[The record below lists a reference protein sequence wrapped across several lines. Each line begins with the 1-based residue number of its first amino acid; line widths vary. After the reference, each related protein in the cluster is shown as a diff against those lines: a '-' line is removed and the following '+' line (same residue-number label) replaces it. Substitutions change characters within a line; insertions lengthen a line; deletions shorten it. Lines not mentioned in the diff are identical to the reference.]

1 MARRGT
7 IVMLVLGAA
16 CLLAAA
22 VGAYARYAILDEQA
36 FADRAVSVLDSGEV
50 QSEAARRLA
59 DRAVSEHPELES
71 RRATIE
77 DAAATAVVRDDA
89 FAPAF
94 RAAAIRMQRAIF
106 SDADAPAQ
114 LIVPG
119 SGAALRA
126 DVTQRLAVSG
136 RRAPPFADP
145 ELLAVR
151 GSGFEGAL
159 RALAPPARALAVP
172 LSAGLGVLALAFLVT
187 GVARARD
194 RRRALAGAA
203 LAVAAAGGVT
213 AAGVIAGHE
222 VLVSQ
227 FTSAFGDAVVT
238 AIWDAFLADLRRWAL
253 VAAAAALV
261 VAAAVGLRRPSIT
274 RVPAASLGR

>member
-1 MARRGT
+1 
-7 IVMLVLGAA
+7 MLVLGAA
-16 CLLAAA
+16 CLLAAS

-50 QSEAARRLA
+50 QSEAARRLV
-59 DRAVSEHPELES
+59 DRTVSEHPELES
-71 RRATIE
+71 WRARIE
-77 DAAATAVVRDDA
+77 DSAATAVVRDDA

-94 RAAAIRMQRAIF
+94 RAAATRMHRAIF
-106 SDADAPAQ
+106 SDAHAPAQ

-119 SGAALRA
+119 SGAAL
-126 DVTQRLAVSG
+126 TQRVADSG
-136 RRAPPFADP
+136 RRAPRFADP

-151 GSGFEGAL
+151 GWGFEGAL
-159 RALAPPARALAVP
+159 RVLAPPARAVAVP
-172 LSAGLGVLALAFLVT
+172 LSAGLGVLALAFLVA

-213 AAGVIAGHE
+213 AAGVTAGHE
-222 VLVSQ
+222 VLVGQ
-227 FTSAFGDAVVT
+227 FTSGFGDAVVT

-253 VAAAAALV
+253 IAGVVGLV
-261 VAAAVGLRRPSIT
+261 VAGAIGLRRPAMA
-274 RVPAASLGR
+274 RVPSTSLGR